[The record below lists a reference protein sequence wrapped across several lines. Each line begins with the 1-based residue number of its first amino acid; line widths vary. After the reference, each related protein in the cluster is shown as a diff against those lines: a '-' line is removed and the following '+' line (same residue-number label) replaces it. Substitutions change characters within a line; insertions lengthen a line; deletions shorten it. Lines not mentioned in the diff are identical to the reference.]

1 MTTEAETQAAEAV
14 ETAEAAPLFQIV
26 KGNPSDEEIA
36 ALVTVLA
43 GASGG
48 SADVGKGERNLWGHP
63 VTKLRY
69 PITSWQIVTLVERTF
84 VRR

>member
-1 MTTEAETQAAEAV
+1 MADEPETQTPAAA
-14 ETAEAAPLFQIV
+14 LFQVV

-48 SADVGKGERNLWGHP
+48 SADAGPGERNLWGHP
-63 VTKLRY
+63 VSKLRY
-69 PITSWQIVTLVERTF
+69 SQTSWQMVTLVERTYM
-84 VRR
+84 RR